1 MKILNTK
8 IKDLKII
15 QHNKF
20 VDNRGF
26 LKITFHN
33 KIINLNK
40 FVFEYAVTAKKK
52 VIRGLHFQYKFQQ
65 AKLVYVLKGKI
76 LDVVIDLRK
85 NSPTFGKYYSIIL
98 SDKNC
103 KALYIPEGF
112 AHGYFCYEKLNII
125 YYKLSNY
132 YKPQYE
138 SGIKWDDKKIKINW
152 PRGKKIISSKDKK
165 LKDLESFKNK
175 FKAL

>member
-1 MKILNTK
+1 MKIFNTK

-15 QHNKF
+15 EQSKF
-20 VDNRGF
+20 IDSRGF

-40 FVFEYAVTAKKK
+40 FVFEYAVTSKKN

-76 LDVVIDLRK
+76 LDVVVDLRA
-85 NSPTFGKYYSIIL
+85 NSRTFGKYYSIVL

-103 KALYIPEGF
+103 KALYVPEGF

-138 SGIKWDDKKIKINW
+138 SGIKWNDKKIQINW
-152 PRGKKIISSKDKK
+152 PSGENIISSKDKS
-165 LKDLESFKNK
+165 LKDLKSFINN

>member
-1 MKILNTK
+1 
-8 IKDLKII
+8 
-15 QHNKF
+15 
-20 VDNRGF
+20 
-26 LKITFHN
+26 
-33 KIINLNK
+33 
-40 FVFEYAVTAKKK
+40 
-52 VIRGLHFQYKFQQ
+52 
-65 AKLVYVLKGKI
+65 LKGKI
-76 LDVVIDLRK
+76 LDVVVDLRK

-103 KALYIPEGF
+103 KALYVPEGF

-152 PRGKKIISSKDKK
+152 PTGKKIISSKDKN
-165 LKDLESFKNK
+165 LKDLEFFKNN

>member
-1 MKILNTK
+1 MKIFNTK

-15 QHNKF
+15 RHNKF

-33 KIINLNK
+33 EIININK
-40 FVFEYAVTAKKK
+40 FVFEYSITSKKN

-65 AKLVYVLKGKI
+65 AKMIYVLKGKI
-76 LDVVIDLRK
+76 LDVVLDLRK

-112 AHGYFCYEKLNII
+112 AHGYYCYEKLNIV

-132 YKPQYE
+132 YRPQYE
-138 SGIKWDDKKIKINW
+138 SGIKWNDKEIKINW
-152 PRGKKIISSKDKK
+152 PSGKKIISSKDKN
-165 LKDLESFKNK
+165 LNNLYFFKEK

>member
-1 MKILNTK
+1 MKIFNTK

-40 FVFEYAVTAKKK
+40 FVFEYSVTSKKN

-76 LDVVIDLRK
+76 LDVVVDLRK
-85 NSPTFGKYYSIIL
+85 KSPTFGKYYSIIL

-103 KALYIPEGF
+103 KALYVPEGF

-132 YKPQYE
+132 YKPQFE
-138 SGIKWDDKKIKINW
+138 SGIKWDDEKIKINW
-152 PRGKKIISSKDKK
+152 PSGKKVISIKDK
-165 LKDLESFKNK
+165 DLQNLDFFKNR

>member
-8 IKDLKII
+8 IKDLKVIE
-15 QHNKF
+15 QNKF

-40 FVFEYAVTAKKK
+40 FVFEYSVTSKKN

-76 LDVVIDLRK
+76 LDVVVDLRK

-103 KALYIPEGF
+103 KALYVPEGF
-112 AHGYFCYEKLNII
+112 AHGYFCYKKINII

-138 SGIKWDDKKIKINW
+138 SGIKWNDKKIKINW
-152 PRGKKIISSKDKK
+152 PSSKKILSIKDEN
-165 LKDLESFKNK
+165 LKSFEY
-175 FKAL
+175 FKINFVAL

>member
-15 QHNKF
+15 QHNQF

-40 FVFEYAVTAKKK
+40 FVFEYSVTSKKN
-52 VIRGLHFQYKFQQ
+52 VIRGLHFQYKSQQ

-76 LDVVIDLRK
+76 LDVVVDLRK

-103 KALYIPEGF
+103 KALYVPEGF
-112 AHGYFCYEKLNII
+112 AHGYYCYENNNII

-132 YKPQYE
+132 YKSKYE
-138 SGIKWDDKKIKINW
+138 DGIIWNANDVKIKWPN
-152 PRGKKIISSKDKK
+152 GKKILSRKDLK
-165 LKDLESFKNK
+165 LKNLKEFIEKHKN
-175 FKAL
+175 L

>member
-1 MKILNTK
+1 MKIFNTR

-20 VDNRGF
+20 LDKRGF

-33 KIINLNK
+33 KIINFNK
-40 FVFEYAVTAKKK
+40 FVFEYSVTSKKN
-52 VIRGLHFQYKFQQ
+52 VIRGLHFQSKFQQ
-65 AKLVYVLKGKI
+65 AKLIYVLKGKI
-76 LDVVIDLRK
+76 LDVVVDLRK
-85 NSPTFGKYYSIIL
+85 SSPTFGKYYSIIL

-103 KALYIPEGF
+103 KALYVPEGF

-132 YKPQYE
+132 YKPEYE
-138 SGIKWDDKKIKINW
+138 SGIKWDDKKLKISW
-152 PRGKKIISSKDKK
+152 PSGKKIISNKDKN
-165 LKDLESFKNK
+165 LQDLDFFKK
-175 FKAL
+175 RFKAL

>member
-15 QHNKF
+15 QHNQF

-40 FVFEYAVTAKKK
+40 FKFEYAVTSKKN
-52 VIRGLHFQYKFQQ
+52 VIRGLHFQHKFQQ

-76 LDVVIDLRK
+76 LDVVVDLRK
-85 NSPTFGKYYSIIL
+85 NSPTFGKCYSIIL

-103 KALYIPEGF
+103 KALYVPEGF

-138 SGIKWDDKKIKINW
+138 NGIKWDDKKLKINW
-152 PRGKKIISSKDKK
+152 PSGKKIISSKDKN
-165 LKDLESFKNK
+165 LRDLDFFKNK